1 MLPLSPYLSYGPAAG
16 FALQRE
22 LLSSRLFFHH
32 HQQHHQKPPYSY
44 IALIA
49 MAINST
55 QDRKITLNGIYNFI
69 MDRFPYYRD
78 NRQGWQNSIRHN
90 LSLNECFVKVPREK
104 GAPGKGSFWSLDP
117 NCTDM
122 FEHGNYRRRKRK
134 PASVMPRV
142 SRGTPSVRDVVGTS
156 TSDKGKRV
164 VLKNDEI
171 ATNYEPDTK
180 QFSTK
185 ASLFTIE
192 NLIKKSPSDA
202 TDNEERLRSWSEDDI
217 ATLRFYQQQVVK
229 EWWPAVCTSS

>member
-22 LLSSRLFFHH
+22 LLSSRLLFHH
-32 HQQHHQKPPYSY
+32 PQHHQKPPYSY

-55 QDRKITLNGIYNFI
+55 HDRKITLNGIYNFI

-134 PASVMPRV
+134 PAAVQPRAQK
-142 SRGTPSVRDVVGTS
+142 SAPANADKGNLAGTS
-156 TSDKGKRV
+156 TSDKSERV
-164 VLKNDEI
+164 ANNGGDSEPEAKEI
-171 ATNYEPDTK
+171 
-180 QFSTK
+180 SSK

-192 NLIKKSPSDA
+192 NLIKKSPSEIK
-202 TDNEERLRSWSEDDI
+202 NENLALRRWSLDDPE
-217 ATLRFYQQQVVK
+217 TLRFYQQQIARQ
-229 EWWPAVCTSS
+229 WWPVVCSSS